1 MYEAYVFVLAV
12 GLTVG
17 AVAAG
22 GASRGTIAASAVL
35 ASGIVAIRGR
45 FPGVALVGAAAM
57 AVWVDQDLAVEV
69 CAGYAAGYRI
79 TTARRAA
86 VPFGIAV
93 GARVVWWWLD
103 GTSAIGGVL
112 ALVSLAV
119 LVLLPGVLGWYSA
132 QRRRLIGALAEQT
145 ERLRRQQAL
154 VAEQARLLERARI
167 ARDVHDSV
175 GNQLCVISVLAS
187 GLEVDTGLSP
197 SQREAVRQLRSTAHG
212 ALQDLR
218 AIVGVLDGDSAPAQ
232 APSLDQIDELVG
244 QSIAAG
250 MVVHVETTGPRT
262 ELSAMSAQAV
272 YRIVQEGLTNAHRH
286 APGAHLAVT
295 LRYEPDAFVVEV
307 ANGPS
312 DRDPAP
318 ALTGSGTGLIGL
330 AERVRL
336 AGGVLHSGATADH
349 GFRTAAMLPYDRD
362 DQPDPLGAQVAPAPS
377 APMDMPATP
386 VRSRLAG
393 VLAGLLVLLVGGVGI
408 GASRLARGIENVSI
422 SQQLYDR
429 TPVGAEAADVERML
443 PAGDSVLTNDL
454 KRFGGPTPPDSRC
467 RYYLV
472 DNTESAPMTV
482 YRFCFAGN
490 RLVEKIKFAVVSTPW
505 ATCRRSG

>member
-35 ASGIVAIRGR
+35 ASGIVAIRVR

-377 APMDMPATP
+377 APIDMPATP